1 MSAMMNRTQGNN
13 QTANPEIWGLMEETK
28 MESTNRALT
37 GQLNISRN
45 TTKSHLIRIVGV
57 MAMGAILAASV
68 LLSGSTVSADEA
80 GRPLAK
86 EQVTSV
92 ETWDDYADAR
102 DIHPKVTQ
110 VDSDFDAYIDARD
123 IQNSG
128 TGVKFSANLVRVD
141 SDFDA
146 YVDARDILNSGER
159 LNFSNKL
166 VSINSGA
173 VGNWDTYAD
182 ARDILPRVKQ
192 VSLADSNFDAYV
204 DARDIPNSGERF
216 NFSNKLVSI
225 NTGAVG
231 NWDTYADARDILPK
245 VKQVSLMDS
254 DFDAYVDARDI
265 R

>member
-68 LLSGSTVSADEA
+68 LLSGSTASADEA
-80 GRPLAK
+80 GRPLDK

-92 ETWDDYADAR
+92 GTWDDYADAR

-146 YVDARDILNSGER
+146 YVDARDILNSGNE

-166 VSINSGA
+166 VSINS
-173 VGNWDTYAD
+173 
-182 ARDILPRVKQ
+182 
-192 VSLADSNFDAYV
+192 
-204 DARDIPNSGERF
+204 
-216 NFSNKLVSI
+216 
-225 NTGAVG
+225 GAVG